1 MSTTM
6 VVTMASPLPTTTT
19 TTTAPTKLSTTT
31 MTTTTSLPCCPNCGD
46 SLPSPEE
53 TQAELSQAQ
62 ARIAELEA
70 QVRTLNEKASA
81 AAERWAGYEEELT
94 KLRSQDQAPPP
105 PPPKNNGNPGAR
117 IPRGPGD
124 GLAPHHPTRSFTNPT
139 LHVGVGVDR
148 PPQLHRIN
156 SVPTSHA
163 QDTAPPDKQTRELL
177 RALSR
182 EKLLRK
188 EAEGRLTATS
198 KEIEDLSV
206 SLFEQANNM
215 VADERRARAHLEER
229 VGELEKRDVEKRR
242 RLERLE
248 TALARIEHV
257 RSLLDE

>member
-1 MSTTM
+1 
-6 VVTMASPLPTTTT
+6 MASPLPTTTT
-19 TTTAPTKLSTTT
+19 TAAPTKLSATT
-31 MTTTTSLPCCPNCGD
+31 MTTTTSLPSCPNCGD

-70 QVRTLNEKASA
+70 QIRTLNEKASA

-105 PPPKNNGNPGAR
+105 PPPKNDNPGAR

-124 GLAPHHPTRSFTNPT
+124 VGLAPHHPTRSFTNPT
-139 LHVGVGVDR
+139 LHVGGGADR

>member
-1 MSTTM
+1 
-6 VVTMASPLPTTTT
+6 
-19 TTTAPTKLSTTT
+19 

-70 QVRTLNEKASA
+70 
-81 AAERWAGYEEELT
+81 
-94 KLRSQDQAPPP
+94 
-105 PPPKNNGNPGAR
+105 
-117 IPRGPGD
+117 
-124 GLAPHHPTRSFTNPT
+124 
-139 LHVGVGVDR
+139 
-148 PPQLHRIN
+148 QLHRIN

>member
-1 MSTTM
+1 
-6 VVTMASPLPTTTT
+6 
-19 TTTAPTKLSTTT
+19 

-62 ARIAELEA
+62 ARIAELET
-70 QVRTLNEKASA
+70 QIRTLNEKASA
-81 AAERWAGYEEELT
+81 AAERWAGYEEQLT

-105 PPPKNNGNPGAR
+105 PPPKNDPGAR
-117 IPRGPGD
+117 IPRGPD
-124 GLAPHHPTRSFTNPT
+124 GLAPHHPTRSFTNPN
-139 LHVGVGVDR
+139 LHVGDR

-156 SVPTSHA
+156 SVPTSQA
-163 QDTAPPDKQTRELL
+163 QDTAPPDRQTRELL
-177 RALSR
+177 KALSR

-248 TALARIEHV
+248 TALTRIKHV
-257 RSLLDE
+257 RTLLDE